1 MNDYI
6 FPILYLALGAGMVYG
21 LYLTVTDV
29 ANKILEYLKR
39 DIKGKHTDITL
50 PLRLQAYE
58 RMCLFLER
66 ISPNNLLLRLTPS
79 AANALELH
87 QILLREIRDEYNH
100 NIAQQMYMS
109 NHAWEQLTSAM
120 NEIVAVI
127 NQSAAEVNPED
138 PATNL
143 AKKIFSH
150 VIEKETQPAA
160 NALKVLKEEVRTL
173 F

>member
-6 FPILYLALGAGMVYG
+6 FPLLYLILGLAFVYG
-21 LYLTVTDV
+21 FYLTVNNV
-29 ANKILEYLKR
+29 ADKILETQKR
-39 DIKGKHTDITL
+39 DIRGKHTDITL

-66 ISPNNLLLRLTPS
+66 ITPSNLLLRLAPS
-79 AANALELH
+79 ATNTLELQ
-87 QILLREIRDEYNH
+87 QILLREIREEYNH

-109 NHAWEQLTSAM
+109 NYAWEQINSAM

-127 NQSAAEVNPED
+127 NQSASEVAPED

-150 VIEKETQPAA
+150 VIEKETQPAVT
-160 NALKVLKEEVRTL
+160 ALNILKEEVKNL